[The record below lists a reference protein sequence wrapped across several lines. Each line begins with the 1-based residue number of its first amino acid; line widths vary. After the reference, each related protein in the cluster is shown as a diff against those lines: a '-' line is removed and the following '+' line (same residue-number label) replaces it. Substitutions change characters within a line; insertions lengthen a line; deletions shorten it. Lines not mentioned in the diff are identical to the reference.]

1 MLQTTFVTE
10 FFPLSFFFL
19 LHASDLSECGYTTP
33 KSKPKAGYWV
43 DRKIYD
49 EWYTSIPW
57 SGAEDEDDEDEVV
70 EAQKVVQQVVPEAK
84 EEVVQP
90 VAPSTSTTSALPAR
104 GTLAFEEMKSE
115 RLLLLVQ
122 KLRAEA
128 KGYKASLVE
137 KDTVI
142 ATLRAAAEGWVSTG
156 QHDTVMEELQQLK
169 SDHATLQSR

>member
-1 MLQTTFVTE
+1 M
-10 FFPLSFFFL
+10 
-19 LHASDLSECGYTTP
+19 
-33 KSKPKAGYWV
+33 

-70 EAQKVVQQVVPEAK
+70 SVVEAQKVVQQVVPEAK
-84 EEVVQP
+84 EEAVQP

-142 ATLRAAAEGWVSTG
+142 ATLRAAAEGGVSTG

>member
-1 MLQTTFVTE
+1 M
-10 FFPLSFFFL
+10 
-19 LHASDLSECGYTTP
+19 
-33 KSKPKAGYWV
+33 

-49 EWYTSIPW
+49 EWYSSIPW
-57 SGAEDEDDEDEVV
+57 SGAEEEDEEEEEEV
-70 EAQKVVQQVVPEAK
+70 EEQEVMQQVVPEAK
-84 EEVVQP
+84 AVQP
-90 VAPSTSTTSALPAR
+90 VAPSTSMTSTTSTTSTMPTR

-128 KGYKASLVE
+128 QEYKASLVE

-142 ATLRAAAEGWVSTG
+142 ATLRAEAEGRVSGGAHGTL
-156 QHDTVMEELQQLK
+156 TEEFQQLK

>member
-1 MLQTTFVTE
+1 M
-10 FFPLSFFFL
+10 
-19 LHASDLSECGYTTP
+19 
-33 KSKPKAGYWV
+33 

-122 KLRAEA
+122 KLRN
-128 KGYKASLVE
+128 K
-137 KDTVI
+137 
-142 ATLRAAAEGWVSTG
+142 W
-156 QHDTVMEELQQLK
+156 ME
-169 SDHATLQSR
+169 

>member
-1 MLQTTFVTE
+1 MC
-10 FFPLSFFFL
+10 S
-19 LHASDLSECGYTTP
+19 SDLSECGYTTP

-49 EWYTSIPW
+49 EWYSSIPW
-57 SGAEDEDDEDEVV
+57 SGAEEEDEEEEEEV
-70 EAQKVVQQVVPEAK
+70 EEQEVMQQAVPEAK
-84 EEVVQP
+84 AVQP
-90 VAPSTSTTSALPAR
+90 VAPSTSTTSTTSTMPAR

-128 KGYKASLVE
+128 QEYKASLVE

-142 ATLRAAAEGWVSTG
+142 ATLRAAAEGGVSGGEHGTL
-156 QHDTVMEELQQLK
+156 TEEFQQLK

>member
-70 EAQKVVQQVVPEAK
+70 PEAK

-142 ATLRAAAEGWVSTG
+142 ATLQAAAEEGVSAG
-156 QHDTVMEELQQLK
+156 EHDTAKEELQQLK

>member
-1 MLQTTFVTE
+1 MLQTTFVTD

-57 SGAEDEDDEDEVV
+57 SGAEDEDDEDE
-70 EAQKVVQQVVPEAK
+70 VVPEAK

-142 ATLRAAAEGWVSTG
+142 ATLQAAAEEGVSAG
-156 QHDTVMEELQQLK
+156 EHDTAKEELQQLK